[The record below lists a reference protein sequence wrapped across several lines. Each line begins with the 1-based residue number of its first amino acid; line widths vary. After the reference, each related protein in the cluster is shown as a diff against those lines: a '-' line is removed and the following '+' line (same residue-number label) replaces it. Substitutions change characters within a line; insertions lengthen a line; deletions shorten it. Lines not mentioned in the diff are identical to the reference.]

1 MRDGPLRRLV
11 PLLLALAFAA
21 GAAGQTARPWYE
33 EYENGLQA
41 LRSGRAGDAIA
52 AFELAARLRPEPGR
66 NVQTY
71 GTNFLT
77 DYQPYLKLAEACLL
91 VEDTRAA
98 RLALER
104 GQRYPEPEAERRRL
118 LSQIEALEARVAA
131 ATQAARA
138 TPVPTAEPTR
148 PPATPAPTP
157 VPTPDPTPAP
167 PRETPTSPT
176 PRPTASATATPTPP
190 ARATALVLR
199 TSPPGASV
207 YLDDALIGTTDPLTG
222 RLRLPAVAPGR
233 HRLRV
238 ASPGRADAL
247 REFELA
253 AGETRELE
261 IALADRIATEPS
273 PAPAADPG
281 RTDAESRPFGW
292 RVLGAAVVVGAL
304 LWLALRRRRVD
315 GTGSLTW
322 TFAFP
327 TPGARPP
334 SGRTP
339 AAGVERTPGG
349 SLRTPRPFEVEEAFP
364 APFGDYTLLSR
375 LGRGGMAIVYE
386 AERDGERVAL
396 KRPLPGFQEDPRFLE
411 RFLREAE
418 IGRTLHHPNVIRILD
433 RGEIDGIPFFTMER
447 VEGETLAQRL
457 RREGAQPEHEVRR
470 ILLAVAEALD
480 YGHSKGVVHR
490 DLKPSNVLLGR
501 DGAIKVTDYGIARA
515 RRFEGMTAT
524 GAFLGSP
531 DYAAPEMIE
540 GREIDA
546 RADLYALG
554 VIAYEML
561 AGRRPF
567 EAEAPFAVLRL
578 HVSEAPRPLRE
589 LVPALAS
596 DLEIEV
602 MRLLAK
608 DPADRHA
615 DAEELLQK
623 LRLVG

>member
-11 PLLLALAFAA
+11 PLLLALVFAA

-33 EYENGLQA
+33 EYEIGLQA
-41 LRSGRAGDAIA
+41 LRAGRAGDAIA

-104 GQRYPEPEAERRRL
+104 GQRYAEPAAERARL
-118 LSQIEALEARVAA
+118 LGRIEAIEARAA
-131 ATQAARA
+131 AAAQAARA
-138 TPVPTAEPTR
+138 TPVPTPEPTR

-157 VPTPDPTPAP
+157 QPTAQPTPAP
-167 PRETPTSPT
+167 PRETPSAVPS
-176 PRPTASATATPTPP
+176 PRPAATTKE
-190 ARATALVLR
+190 RATTLVLN

-222 RLRLPAVAPGR
+222 RLRLPSVAPGR

-238 ASPGRADAL
+238 AAPGRSDQL
-247 REFELA
+247 GELELA
-253 AGETRELE
+253 VGDTHELE
-261 IALADRIATEPS
+261 IALTPRAA
-273 PAPAADPG
+273 APTPTAASGLEPG
-281 RTDAESRPFGW
+281 RAVAERRLGTW
-292 RVLGAAVVVGAL
+292 QVLGAIAMVGAL
-304 LWLALRRRRVD
+304 LWLALRRRRSD

-364 APFGDYTLLSR
+364 APFGDYTLHAR

-386 AERDGERVAL
+386 AERGGERVAL

-457 RREGAQPEHEVRR
+457 RREGALPDHEVRR

-501 DGAIKVTDYGIARA
+501 DGTVKVTDYGIARA

-567 EAEAPFAVLRL
+567 EADAPFAVLRL
-578 HVSEAPRPLRE
+578 HMSEAPRPLRE
-589 LVPALAS
+589 LVPALAP
-596 DLEIEV
+596 DLETEV

-623 LRLVG
+623 LRLVL